1 MESRPSTPADELIDD
16 VLPRVTDIAE
26 LKAILYV
33 HHLSRRRARPAVPY
47 ADLLDGR
54 RLSAIVGIDTP
65 EPAED
70 RLRRAVER
78 AVAAGFLLRVS
89 ADGHAWLLP
98 ATNAGRTLIDRLR
111 AGEPEALADLGLPA
125 AADVVVHRPNVF
137 SLYEKHLGPLTPLVA
152 EQIRDAERVYP
163 RAWIEEAI
171 RAAAD
176 NNRRSWRY
184 VEAILVRWEAEGAP
198 R

>member
-1 MESRPSTPADELIDD
+1 MESGPSTPADELIDD
-16 VLPRVTDIAE
+16 VLPRVTDLAE

-33 HHLSRRRARPAVPY
+33 HHLSRARSHPAVPY
-47 ADLLDGR
+47 YDLLDGG
-54 RLSAIVGIDTP
+54 RLRAIVGIDTP

-70 RLRRAVER
+70 RLQRVVER
-78 AVAAGFLLRVS
+78 AVAAGFLLRIS
-89 ADGHAWLLP
+89 ADRHAWLLP
-98 ATNAGRTLIDRLR
+98 ATNAGRALLDRLR